1 MDMTTRR
8 RSIALGI
15 ALALAAVGGCKQGD
29 RAASQPPAVEPE
41 ATVDPAQD
49 PSGMSAAE
57 AERGRQACRSY
68 VAQVCSCAEK
78 DAELASECDMARAR
92 PQALEM
98 SLRSA
103 VAEGNATDKD
113 RRSIQANAEQIARA
127 CIEDAAALVKRGCA
141 APRSPRS
148 APAPPPE
155 PEPAGVPPD
164 QTR

>member
-1 MDMTTRR
+1 MRR
-8 RSIALGI
+8 IALGI
-15 ALALAAVGGCKQGD
+15 ALALAALGGCTQGD
-29 RAASQPPAVEPE
+29 RTAAKEPPAVEPG
-41 ATVDPAQD
+41 A
-49 PSGMSAAE
+49 PSDSDRSRRSAAE

-68 VAQVCSCAEK
+68 VAQVCACAEK
-78 DAELASECDMARAR
+78 DAELNSECDMARSR

-98 SLRSA
+98 SLRAA
-103 VAEGNATDKD
+103 VADGNATEKD

-141 APRSPRS
+141 APRPGSGPV
-148 APAPPPE
+148 PAPPPE

>member
-1 MDMTTRR
+1 MIAVNTRR

-15 ALALAAVGGCKQGD
+15 ALALAALGGCKQGD
-29 RAASQPPAVEPE
+29 RAASQPAAEPE
-41 ATVDPAQD
+41 PAAQ
-49 PSGMSAAE
+49 PTGMSAAE

-68 VAQVCSCAEK
+68 VDQVCACAEK

-103 VAEGNATDKD
+103 VAEGNATEKD

-141 APRSPRS
+141 APGIPRS
-148 APAPPPE
+148 VPAPPPE
-155 PEPAGVPPD
+155 PEPAAAPPD

>member
-1 MDMTTRR
+1 MPMADMTTRR

-15 ALALAAVGGCKQGD
+15 ALALAALGGCKKSD
-29 RAASQPPAVEPE
+29 RAASEPPAARPE
-41 ATVDPAQD
+41 AAAE

-57 AERGRQACRSY
+57 AERGREACKSY
-68 VAQVCSCAEK
+68 VAQVCACAEK

-92 PQALEM
+92 PQALDM

-103 VAEGNATDKD
+103 AAEGNATAKD
-113 RRSIQANAEQIARA
+113 RRSIQANAEQIASA

-141 APRSPRS
+141 APRAPRS
-148 APAPPPE
+148 VPAPPPE
-155 PEPAGVPPD
+155 PEPAAAPQD